1 MPGTLFIIGTPIGN
15 LEDISFRAVRVLRE
29 AGRIACEDTR
39 HTRRLLEHYGIDT
52 SLVSYHEHNEK
63 ERTGEL
69 LRELEEGVN
78 IALVSDAGTP
88 LIADPGYRIVHA
100 ARERG
105 IPVSPIPG
113 PSAIMAAL
121 SASGLATDAFLFGGF
136 LPAKAA
142 ARRRVLESWQS
153 LDATLVF
160 YEAPHRVIESL
171 RGIEEIMGDRR
182 VVVARELTKIHEEF
196 LEGSAA
202 TVAATLKARPTVKGE
217 FTILIA
223 RGEPAEESAP
233 ADIESEVQALIA
245 SGAPRMD
252 ALKTVAR
259 RHGLSKRE
267 VYRRVAGG

>member
-15 LEDISFRAVRVLRE
+15 LDDISIRAVRVLRE

-39 HTRRLLEHYGIDT
+39 HTRRLLEHYGIDKP
-52 SLVSYHEHNEK
+52 LVSYHEHNEK
-63 ERTGEL
+63 ERSAEL

-88 LIADPGYRIVHA
+88 LIADPGYRLVHA

-136 LPAKAA
+136 LPSKAA
-142 ARRRVLESWQS
+142 ARRRTLEAWQS

-160 YEAPHRVIESL
+160 YEAPHRMIESL
-171 RGIEEIMGDRR
+171 RAIGEILGDRR
-182 VVVARELTKIHEEF
+182 VVVARELTKFHEEF

-202 TVAATLKARPTVKGE
+202 SVANALETRQAVKGE

-223 RGEPAEESAP
+223 RAEASADSAP
-233 ADIESEVQALIA
+233 ADIAAEVTALI
-245 SGAPRMD
+245 SVGTPRMD
-252 ALKTVAR
+252 ALKAVAR

-267 VYRRVAGG
+267 VYRRVEGA